1 MTVLI
6 SIGSFPLLQMT
17 DTELNADDA
26 RRLHL
31 MEEML
36 RDRGY
41 SRNQHG
47 FWVAPGSRMTAAKVE
62 SSETSNEHE
71 EPRTRLEPGALLCI
85 GGLFFQ
91 ATPLARY
98 RMLSGQHLTSDACP
112 ATDDPPP
119 QRAVTTLNDRANP
132 KGSNFPHHTHRYRSG
147 SDASGGTTA
156 LALKG

>member
-1 MTVLI
+1 MTVLDI
-6 SIGSFPLLQMT
+6 DRIIPAPPLT

-62 SSETSNEHE
+62 TLSEDE
-71 EPRTRLEPGALLCI
+71 
-85 GGLFFQ
+85 Q
-91 ATPLARY
+91 
-98 RMLSGQHLTSDACP
+98 
-112 ATDDPPP
+112 
-119 QRAVTTLNDRANP
+119 
-132 KGSNFPHHTHRYRSG
+132 
-147 SDASGGTTA
+147 
-156 LALKG
+156 